1 MLRKTAVVTRYCIV
15 LYRGKKRVPK
25 VVPKV
30 AVKRKGSQIKNM
42 QFPISKLVKTIET
55 KSGVVGIVDGLEISH
70 NSFITL
76 TDGLLQTSSGIL
88 DLENAIG
95 QRIGDKIIL
104 SGICV
109 KCMLELK
116 ERCSDV
122 TFRMLVIRKR
132 RCSDSRY
139 PLAGSQRQQAD
150 ILWQGASGNKMIDTI
165 N

>member
-1 MLRKTAVVTRYCIV
+1 M

-122 TFRMLVIRKR
+122 TFRMLVIRFVVQK
-132 RCSDSRY
+132 
-139 PLAGSQRQQAD
+139 AMFRQPISFGREPA
-150 ILWQGASGNKMIDTI
+150 ATR
-165 N
+165 